1 MKLPASILA
10 RLALCAA
17 GTALAAG
24 SREEANEARL
34 AELLEGREA
43 GEPVTCVPAFRTD
56 RMRIID
62 NVALVYDAGDTLY
75 VARPRNPEGLSRDDV
90 VVINRFGSQLCT
102 TEIIRT
108 VDRSAGFMTGVV
120 MLENFVPYKKV
131 K

>member
-10 RLALCAA
+10 TLALCAA

-56 RMRIID
+56 RLRIID

-102 TEIIRT
+102 TDIIRT